1 MAKTIQMGFRAA
13 MDTYNTVSE
22 LSKEQGRSISYV
34 LNELVVEQLKRVEAA
49 DYRSIFYEGE

>member
-1 MAKTIQMGFRAA
+1 MGFRAA
-13 MDTYNTVSE
+13 MDTYKKVSD

-49 DYRSIFYEGE
+49 DYTAIFYEAGEE